1 MVNNALVEQLLDNDT
16 ALAESKLSTD
26 RIDKRNG
33 VRSQF
38 NSDTDLLPGSRHSD
52 EQGSAVTSPGGPH
65 LTDLVDIHNL
75 IQACT

>member
-38 NSDTDLLPGSRHSD
+38 NSDTDLLPRF
-52 EQGSAVTSPGGPH
+52 EAFR
-65 LTDLVDIHNL
+65 
-75 IQACT
+75 